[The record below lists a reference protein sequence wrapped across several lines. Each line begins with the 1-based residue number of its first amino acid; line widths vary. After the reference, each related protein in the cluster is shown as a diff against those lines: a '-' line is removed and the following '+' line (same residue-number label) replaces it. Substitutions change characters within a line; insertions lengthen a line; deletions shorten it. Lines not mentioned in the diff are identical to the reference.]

1 MESISPGVFTL
12 PMEFESG
19 GSTRQIHPAAVETD
33 RGLILV
39 DTGFPY
45 HVDAIERHLEDEG
58 LDFEDI
64 RQIVVTHQDLDH
76 AGALRE
82 VADRSDAITAAHP
95 DDAPAIA
102 DPDERIKESEY
113 PLARVDV
120 EIVDGVRY
128 NTVAGPM
135 VVVATP
141 GHTPGH
147 LSLYFPEERLLL
159 AGDAITAEDSF
170 DGPSESAT
178 ADMDAAVESIGRLAE
193 LSVDRTLCFHGGLV
207 EHDPDRL
214 EEVYETLSN
223 ARA

>member
-1 MESISPGVFTL
+1 MESISPGVYTL

-19 GSTRQIHPAAVETD
+19 GSTRKIHPAAVETD

-45 HVDAIERHLEDEG
+45 HVDAIERHLDAEG
-58 LDFEDI
+58 LGFEDVC
-64 RQIVVTHQDLDH
+64 QIVVTHQDLDH

-82 VADRSDAITAAHP
+82 MADRSDAITTAHR

-102 DPDERIKESEY
+102 TPDERIKDSEY
-113 PLARVDV
+113 PTARVDV

-128 NTVAGPM
+128 NTAAGPM

-147 LSLYFPEERLLL
+147 VSLYFPEERLLL
-159 AGDAITAEDSF
+159 AADAITAENSF

-178 ADMDAAVESIGRLAE
+178 ADMDAAIKSIGRLAE
-193 LSVDRTLCFHGGLV
+193 LAVDRTLCFHGGLV
-207 EHDPDRL
+207 VHSSDRL
-214 EEVYETLSN
+214 EEMYDTLS
-223 ARA
+223 ATRE